1 MTETKNLIAVLKKLL
16 RANGLTYA
24 AIAQQLNLS
33 ETSVKRLFSTHNF
46 SLDRIEQICSM
57 MEMDFVDLLRLYDDA
72 QPKLISLSEQQELE
86 LVSDIKL
93 LLVAVCVQQSWS
105 YDEIV
110 SRYQISDSEC
120 IAYLIKLDRLGLIEL
135 LPNNRIRKMVSQQFK
150 WLPNGPIEQFFQTA
164 IQTEFLQ
171 SAFQQ
176 SGEQRFYLTGSLSSR
191 SIELLNKKLSML
203 ANEFQSLQRDDE
215 KLPVNAKYSCG
226 LMLAFRP
233 WESSVFNAL
242 RRES

>member
-1 MTETKNLIAVLKKLL
+1 MAATQNLIAVLKKLL
-16 RANGLTYA
+16 RANGVTYA
-24 AIAQQLNLS
+24 AIAKQLNLS
-33 ETSVKRLFSTHNF
+33 ETSVKRLFSNHNF

-57 MEMDFVDLLRLYDDA
+57 MNMDFVDLLRLYDDS
-72 QPKLISLSEQQELE
+72 QQKLSSLSEQQELE

-93 LLVAVCVQQSWS
+93 LLVAVCVQQSWTFE
-105 YDEIV
+105 EIV
-110 SRYQISDSEC
+110 AHYQISDSEC
-120 IAYLIKLDRLGLIEL
+120 IGYLIKLDRLGLIEL
-135 LPNNRIRKMVSQQFK
+135 LPNNRIRKMVAQQFK
-150 WLPNGPIEQFFQTA
+150 WLPNGSIERFFETA

-171 SAFQQ
+171 TAFCGT
-176 SGEQRFYLTGSLSSR
+176 GEQRFYMTGALSDR

-215 KLPVNAKYSCG
+215 KLPVQSRRSCG

-242 RRES
+242 RRDS